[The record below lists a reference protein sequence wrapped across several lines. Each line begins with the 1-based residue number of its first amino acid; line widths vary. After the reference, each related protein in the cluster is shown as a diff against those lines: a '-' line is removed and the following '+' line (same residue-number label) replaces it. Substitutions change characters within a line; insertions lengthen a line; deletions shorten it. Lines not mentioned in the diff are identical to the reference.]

1 MGSPVSIHRDFFKKA
16 VPVWLAKADPA
27 RVASLQTSR
36 IVLPDWAKT
45 LSEAEQA
52 DLRRAISASWS
63 AQTAVDKM
71 FAELQDAYAFGEPRL
86 RQKIIEMYGVD
97 VDVKETFVKLY
108 RGGVG
113 KTLSLLDAALQNFSA
128 SDKFRD
134 SNYMGRPSADG
145 RYEIKPIDQNMSIR
159 QFTQLCRTLDLG
171 KQYQDYLNEYMN
183 VSDPFSVRVVKLR
196 VIESHRCAFK
206 AALELARLRDHI
218 SPDAYRVANGLYNGH
233 KNLFLDGAPVRF
245 YNLQIMDSRLFGIVL
260 IAPDLQAPAS
270 GNRRVIA
277 YVPHDPEHPLKEYP
291 SSLEFLNDLTRK
303 LRDTSAPTGGKPSY
317 QQFFSRFV
325 AHRQR
330 GHFFANLRQRLN
342 KVIWHPYEPG
352 SNVPSW
358 RETPVESPRLHF
370 GVLAFGDD
378 NIQRFRGDLWEYL
391 YEQQLNKV
399 FSDARE
405 LLISTADADDE
416 AYWHWIDDLENILS
430 EVFQAA
436 LMVVTPFVPF
446 LGEVMLAYTVYQLT
460 SEVVEGV
467 VDLSEGQ
474 YAEAGEHLIG
484 VVQNLAQ
491 VAAFGAAFAG
501 AKLVLSPLIESA
513 VPVTLSSG
521 KERLWTRNLEP
532 YQHDLSLPAESK
544 PDERGLHQYQ
554 GKAVL
559 RLDDLHYQLKGDP
572 QKNQLRLVHPQR
584 PDAYQPLVHHNGRG
598 AFVIEG
604 ERPSQWN
611 EQTLM
616 ARLGPEVDG
625 LQDAGPAIRTI
636 SDSPISAMR
645 RMYANNEP
653 PLPLL
658 SDTLTRMHIDRS
670 LQSFCEQIA
679 SSRPE
684 EYLQADIPTQLQLL
698 DGLWPSERRVQVL
711 AADGRTV
718 LGELGSSSAPRE
730 RVYADQLLNQDLLQT
745 LLAHLSEDQIEQLIV
760 RELGASTLTPQANAQ
775 TLRTEL
781 AQRAVYKRGHLFE
794 RRYAAHER
802 QWGASIQWVRDQV
815 PGLPGAVAQELLAIA
830 SPVELQAVASG
841 RLPARLEGLARFA
854 LEEVRVTRAYEGIY
868 LASVES
874 FDTDRLVLHSVE
886 NLPGWPKDLLI
897 QVRRYGAEGQ
907 LLDSIGPQEARLQRT
922 IVLGADGGFE
932 VSDEQGVVLGER
944 NDFHGAILLA
954 LPDVD
959 LMTLGFARNQM
970 QGFKQAVR
978 GHLLAR
984 EKLPQVLGR
993 YPETAPPP
1001 YDPRLL
1007 RLRGGAPGD
1016 VRPLSDAEMLNISGD
1031 HLLFYAYGN
1040 AQIPPAIEAN
1050 YRQAI
1055 SLVHERFG
1063 IDGLNNLETAY
1074 VEGVTD
1080 TLDMVILRQSIES
1093 LPELRG
1099 LLAPEKF
1106 SELLDNLLR
1115 RPTIPLA
1122 AEQRALAQTGR
1133 YLQATGRLAE
1143 YQALLDSVREGESPA
1158 DVKANLADYA
1168 ELLGQDPVPPT
1179 PIIEVDSQT
1188 MANLRLAQRT
1198 IERSRELLPLSG
1210 NQKPSIWEKGGSAIA
1225 KLKNLRKI
1233 DLATGLPTANLTIAE
1248 AARGAIEIKG
1258 GNCSENSKVTFSILA
1273 SQPRDSAIHIVKAPR
1288 YDHQFVVIGDLKGPK
1303 EQLVVAD
1310 SWPEFPAAH
1319 LASECY
1325 FKYDIENPVISLP
1338 PGPAIAEYS
1347 FIDDAAPGPAVLPPR
1362 GTDDS
1367 TLRSI
1372 KVPKLH
1378 LKGAYAQWT
1387 SLEELGSTYA
1397 EPQGQAVSFQRH
1409 DAAVIERRIDAY
1421 GQYLTALNPEK

>member
-1 MGSPVSIHRDFFKKA
+1 MGSPVSIHRDFFRQA
-16 VPVWLAKADPA
+16 VPDWLTRADPA

-36 IVLPDWAKT
+36 IVLPDWAKA
-45 LSEAEQA
+45 LSEAQQA
-52 DLRRAISASWS
+52 DLKSAISASWS

-71 FAELQDAYAFGEPRL
+71 FAELKDAYAFAEPLL
-86 RQKIIEMYGVD
+86 RQKLIEMYGVD
-97 VDVKETFVKLY
+97 VDVKETFLRLY

-113 KTLSLLDAALQNFSA
+113 KTLSLLDAALQNFSK
-128 SDKFRD
+128 SDEFED
-134 SNYMGRPSADG
+134 SNYMGRPAADG
-145 RYEIKPIDQNMSIR
+145 RYEIKPIEQKMTIR

-183 VSDPFSVRVVKLR
+183 VSDPFSVKVVKLR
-196 VIESHRCAFK
+196 IIESHRCAFK

-218 SPDAYRVANGLYNGH
+218 SPDAYRVANGLYHGQ

-303 LRDTSAPTGGKPSY
+303 LRDTSAPTDGKPSY
-317 QQFFSRFV
+317 QQFFSQFV

-391 YEQQLNKV
+391 YEQQLNKI

-405 LLISTADADDE
+405 LLISTADADDA

-501 AKLVLSPLIESA
+501 AKLVLSPLIENA

-521 KERLWTRNLEP
+521 KQRLWTQNLEP
-532 YQHDLSLPAESK
+532 YQHDLSLPAEAK
-544 PDERGLHQYQ
+544 PDARGLHQHQ
-554 GKAVL
+554 GKSVL
-559 RLDDLHYQLKGDP
+559 RLDDVHYQLKSDP
-572 QKNQLRLVHPQR
+572 QNNQFRLVHPQR
-584 PDAYQPLVHHNGRG
+584 PDTYQPQVRHNGMG

-625 LQDAGPAIRTI
+625 LQDAGPVIRII
-636 SDSPISAMR
+636 SDSPVSAMR

-653 PLPLL
+653 TLPLL
-658 SDTLTRMHIDRS
+658 SDTLTRMRIDRS
-670 LQSFCEQIA
+670 LQSFSEQIA

-698 DGLWPSERRVQVL
+698 DGLWPSERRVRVL
-711 AADGRTV
+711 AADGRTS
-718 LGELGSSSAPRE
+718 LGDLGSSSMRRE
-730 RVYADQLLNQDLLQT
+730 QVYADQLLNQDLLQT
-745 LLAHLSEDQIEQLIV
+745 LLALLSEEQTEQLIV
-760 RELGASTLTPQANAQ
+760 GELGAAMSTLQENAQ
-775 TLRTEL
+775 SLRTEL
-781 AQRAVYKRGHLFE
+781 ARRASQKRGHLFE
-794 RRYAAHER
+794 RRYAEHER
-802 QWGASIQWVRDQV
+802 QWGAPVQLVCEQV

-830 SPVELQAVASG
+830 SPEELRAVAEG

-854 LEEVRVTRAYEGIY
+854 LEEVRVARAYEGIY

-874 FDTDRLVLHSVE
+874 FDTDKLVLHSVE
-886 NLPGWPKDLLI
+886 NLPGWPKDLRI
-897 QVRRYGAEGQ
+897 QVRRYGSDGQ
-907 LLDSIGPQEARLQRT
+907 LLDSIGPQEARLLRT
-922 IVLGADGGFE
+922 IVVGADGDFE
-932 VSDEQGVVLGER
+932 VLDEQGAVLGER

-959 LMTLGFARNQM
+959 LMTLGFARNQV

-1007 RLRGGAPGD
+1007 RLRGGAPED

-1031 HLLFYAYGN
+1031 NLLFYAYGN

-1093 LPELRG
+1093 LPELRSV
-1099 LLAPEKF
+1099 LAPEKF
-1106 SELLDNLLR
+1106 SELLDNLIQ

-1133 YLQATGRLAE
+1133 YLQATGRMAE
-1143 YQALLDSVREGESPA
+1143 YQALLDSVREGEIPA

-1188 MANLRLAQRT
+1188 MANLRLAQQVIT
-1198 IERSRELLPLSG
+1198 RSRELLPLSG
-1210 NQKPSIWEKGGSAIA
+1210 NQLPSIWEKGGSVIA

-1273 SQPRDSAIHIVKAPR
+1273 SQPRDSAIHIVRAPV
-1288 YDHQFVVIGDLKGPK
+1288 YDHQFVLIGDLNGPE

-1310 SWPEFPAAH
+1310 SWPEFPSAH
-1319 LASECY
+1319 LVSECH
-1325 FKYDIENPVISLP
+1325 FVIEGDPVISLP

-1347 FIDDAAPGPAVLPPR
+1347 FIDETAPGPAVLPPR

-1367 TLRSI
+1367 TLRSV

-1378 LKGAYAQWT
+1378 VRGAYVQWT
-1387 SLEELGSTYA
+1387 SLKKLGSTYT

-1409 DAAVIERRIDAY
+1409 DALVIERRIDAY
-1421 GQYLTALNPEK
+1421 DRYLIALGPVK